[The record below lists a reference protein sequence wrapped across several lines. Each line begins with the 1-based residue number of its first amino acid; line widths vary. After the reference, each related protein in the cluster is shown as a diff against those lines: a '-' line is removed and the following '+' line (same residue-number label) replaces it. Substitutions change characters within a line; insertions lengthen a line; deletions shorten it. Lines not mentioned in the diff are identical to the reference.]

1 MDLLSQFPPETMCLT
16 GLAVLTIL
24 TVAFA
29 VKPAWGCGGVI
40 AIIGLLVLGLT
51 TNGLVAIGGGIVIAV
66 VWIFVKFGQG
76 MNVNIENIGDGNNIT
91 ITK

>member
-1 MDLLSQFPPETMCLT
+1 MKFIPAEPGPFGGFSQTT
-16 GLAVLTIL
+16 TRNI
-24 TVAFA
+24 VAM
-29 VKPAWGCGGVI
+29 
-40 AIIGLLVLGLT
+40 LVLGLT

>member
-1 MDLLSQFPPETMCLT
+1 M
-16 GLAVLTIL
+16 TIL

-29 VKPAWGCGGVI
+29 VKPAWGCGGAI
-40 AIIGLLVLGLT
+40 AIIALLVLGLT
-51 TNGLVAIGGGIVIAV
+51 TNGLVAIGGGIVIAI

-76 MNVNIENIGDGNNIT
+76 MNINIENIGDGNNIT